1 MYRSHVL
8 VCGGTGCTSSHSA
21 EIIAEFEKEIAEKG
35 LADEIKVIRTGCF
48 GLCALG
54 PIVVVYPEGAFYSQI
69 KVEDVP
75 EIVDEHLIKGRI
87 VKHLLYDDTVAGDTV
102 KSLNETQFY
111 KKQKRV
117 ALRNCGV
124 IDPENINE
132 YIAMDGYQALAKCL
146 TEYTPD
152 EVIQIVKDSGLRG
165 RGGGG
170 FPTGLKWSF
179 TRKNQADQKYVV
191 CNADEGDPGA
201 FMDRSVLE
209 GDPHCIVEA
218 MAICGYATGATEG
231 YIYVRAEYPIAV
243 KRLQIAIDEA
253 RELGLLG
260 KNIFDSGFDFDL
272 HIRLGA
278 GAFVCGEET
287 ALMTSIEGNR
297 GEPRP
302 RPPFPAEKG
311 LFGKPTTENNVET
324 FANIPQIILHGAES
338 FASMGTE
345 RSKGTKVFALGG
357 NIKHTGLVEIP
368 MGTTLREIVEDI
380 GGGIPNGRKFKAAQ
394 AGGPSGG
401 CIPASLMDTEI
412 DYDNLTAIGCMM
424 GSGGLIVMDDSN
436 CMVDIAKFFLDF
448 TVDESCGKCSP
459 CRIGTRRMQEILE
472 KIIAGKATLE
482 DLDKLEELAHYIKE
496 NSLCGLGQTAPNP
509 VLATLK
515 FFRDEYIAHIVD
527 KKCPAGVCKALL
539 SFKIDKDLCIGCGL
553 CARNCPVSAIGKT
566 DYVAEGHKLPSY
578 TIDTAKCIKCGV
590 CMENCKRAK
599 AISKG

>member
-278 GAFVCGEET
+278 GAFVCGEGSAMT
-287 ALMTSIEGNR
+287 ASIEGNR
-297 GEPRP
+297 GMPRTKPP
-302 RPPFPAEKG
+302 RSVDKG
-311 LFGKPTTENNVET
+311 LYGKPTCLNNVET
-324 FANIPQIILHGAES
+324 FANVPDIIKKGADWFKS
-338 FASMGTE
+338 VGTE
-345 RSKGTKVFALGG
+345 GSSGTKAFALTG
-357 NIKHTGLVEIP
+357 NVVNTGLIEVP
-368 MGTTLREIVEDI
+368 MGTTMREVVYDI
-380 GGGIPNGRKFKAAQ
+380 GGGIKNGKAFKAVQ
-394 AGGPSGG
+394 IGGPSGG
-401 CIPASLMDTEI
+401 CLTEAHMDLPMDFDSLKKAG
-412 DYDNLTAIGCMM
+412 AII
-424 GSGGLIVMDDSN
+424 GSGGLVVMDEDT
-436 CMVDIAKFFLDF
+436 CMVSIAQFFMNF
-448 TVDESCGKCSP
+448 ICNESCGKCTP
-459 CRIGTRRMQEILE
+459 CREGTTRMLDILTRIT
-472 KIIAGKATLE
+472 KGNGRPGDI
-482 DLDKLEELAHYIKE
+482 EELRSLAKMIQ
-496 NSLCGLGQTAPNP
+496 NSSLCGLGKTAPNP
-509 VLATLK
+509 VLSTLAN
-515 FFRDEYIAHIVD
+515 FEDEYREHIFD
-527 KKCPAGVCKALL
+527 KKCRTGSCRSLTTYVIDPAICK
-539 SFKIDKDLCIGCGL
+539 GCTK
-553 CARNCPVSAIGKT
+553 CARNCPAGAITGELKKP
-566 DYVAEGHKLPSY
+566 HH
-578 TIDTAKCIKCGV
+578 IDTDKCIKCGT
-590 CMENCKRAK
+590 CKTGCPFG
-599 AISKG
+599 AIKEA